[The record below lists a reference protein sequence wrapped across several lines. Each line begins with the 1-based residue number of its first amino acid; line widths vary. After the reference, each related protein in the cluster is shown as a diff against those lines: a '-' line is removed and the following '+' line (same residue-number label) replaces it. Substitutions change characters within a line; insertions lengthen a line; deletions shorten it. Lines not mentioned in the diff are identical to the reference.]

1 MALRSNA
8 TLEAFI
14 DKIVR
19 NKDIMD
25 YMKLP
30 TILKSDTESI
40 KNKKRKAVI
49 DKVIVKSAQEPN
61 ELNKKFQ
68 PVEID
73 GVTYKNFGDVRM
85 SITLAQS
92 IKTNSYLFGNPQV
105 DIDIYYDNTKTMDV
119 FELLDLISDEFSGKD
134 IEIITKEGKSYLK
147 EIKCEGI
154 TAQVSNI
161 NNFERVGIRFSFYAT
176 MYKLNY

>member
-8 TLEAFI
+8 TMEAFI

-30 TILKSDTESI
+30 TITNKDTESI
-40 KNKKRKAVI
+40 KNKKRRAVI
-49 DKVIVKSAQEPN
+49 DKVIVKSAQEPA

-68 PVEID
+68 PVEIN
-73 GVTYKNFGDVRM
+73 GITYKNFGDVRM
-85 SITLAQS
+85 TVALAPS

-105 DIDIYYDNTKTMDV
+105 DINIYYDNTKTMDV

-134 IEIITKEGKSYLK
+134 IEIVTKEGKTYLK

-176 MYKLNY
+176 LYKPI

>member
-1 MALRSNA
+1 MALRSEA

-14 DKIVR
+14 DKITR

-30 TILKSDTESI
+30 TVSKKDTESVRS
-40 KNKKRKAVI
+40 KKRKAVI
-49 DKVIVKSAQEPN
+49 DKVIVKSAQNPY
-61 ELNKKFQ
+61 ELNKNFS

-73 GVTYKNFGDVRM
+73 GITYKDFGDVRM
-85 SITLAQS
+85 SVALAPS

-105 DIDIYYDNTKTMDV
+105 DIDIYYDNTKKTNV

-134 IEIITKEGKSYLK
+134 IEIITEEGKSYLK

-161 NNFERVGIRFSFYAT
+161 NNYERVGIRFSFYVT
-176 MYKLNY
+176 LYKI

>member
-49 DKVIVKSAQEPN
+49 DKVIVKSAQESS

-85 SITLAQS
+85 SVTLAQS
-92 IKTNSYLFGNPQV
+92 IRTNSYLFGNPQV

-161 NNFERVGIRFSFYAT
+161 NNYERVGIRFSFYAT
-176 MYKLNY
+176 LYKPI